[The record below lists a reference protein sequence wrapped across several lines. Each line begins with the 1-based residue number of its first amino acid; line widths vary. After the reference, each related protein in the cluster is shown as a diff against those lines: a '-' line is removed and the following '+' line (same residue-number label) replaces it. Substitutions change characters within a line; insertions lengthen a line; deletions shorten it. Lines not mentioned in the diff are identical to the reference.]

1 MCVFPP
7 PCTDESQCFF
17 PSKLDKTNLCLKL
30 YSHDSS
36 CSYIWPTLRSDMC
49 AKQTW
54 LKLSSHDKVLLK
66 IIYSLT
72 TLLGQDWP
80 LIGFVFPPSLEALV
94 WWVSCVLFGWLKSLS
109 HTHIGGESLIGFVCS
124 CYTSSFQFIHFVT
137 TNLWAKSWWPLKFK
151 ADLTCVSSPIVIS
164 KGPCWSHTLGIDGS
178 RKLQQDWFLWVK
190 HLVTSPIEFGSVWEC
205 TIGKLCD
212 PQVLP

>member
-1 MCVFPP
+1 MFIYLTYTKVWHVCQTNMIEIVLPWQGP
-7 PCTDESQCFF
+7 SQNHIFSNHPIGSRLTFDWVCFSSF
-17 PSKLDKTNLCLKL
+17 SRSTCLVGFLCAFWMVEITNT
-30 YSHDSS
+30 H
-36 CSYIWPTLRSDMC
+36 T
-49 AKQTW
+49 
-54 LKLSSHDKVLLK
+54 
-66 IIYSLT
+66 
-72 TLLGQDWP
+72 
-80 LIGFVFPPSLEALV
+80 
-94 WWVSCVLFGWLKSLS
+94 

>member
-36 CSYIWPTLRSDMC
+36 CSYVWPILRSDMC

-66 IIYSLT
+66 IIYPLT

-94 WWVSCVLFGWLKSLS
+94 WWVSCVLFGWLKS
-109 HTHIGGESLIGFVCS
+109 HTHTHTHWRRELDRLCLFLL
-124 CYTSSFQFIHFVT
+124 Y
-137 TNLWAKSWWPLKFK
+137 KF
-151 ADLTCVSSPIVIS
+151 LSI
-164 KGPCWSHTLGIDGS
+164 HTLCNHQFVGKKMMTFEVQSWPDLRFFPHS
-178 RKLQQDWFLWVK
+178 
-190 HLVTSPIEFGSVWEC
+190 HLKRTLLVSHFGYWRIS
-205 TIGKLCD
+205 
-212 PQVLP
+212 